1 MANRKITSNSASRQ
15 GWFYRAYTK
24 FGCLFAFLII
34 GATMI
39 ASMWVCVTIFD
50 LGMEPSCLITFAMMV
65 IIGFVLH
72 LYTSE
77 ACGGRGKGKRRKPK
91 SINPHSEDDE
101 PVLDD
106 GDLLCWKCG
115 SNMIL
120 RYEDGTCMCQSCGFI
135 FSE

>member
-1 MANRKITSNSASRQ
+1 MKQKSSSKNGIHQ
-15 GWFYRAYTK
+15 AYEK
-24 FGCLFAFLII
+24 YGCLFAFLII

-39 ASMWVCVTIFD
+39 ESMWGCIHIFD

-65 IIGFVLH
+65 IVGFVLH
-72 LYTSE
+72 LCTS
-77 ACGGRGKGKRRKPK
+77 AANDGRVKGQKGKIK
-91 SINPHSEDDE
+91 SINPRSEDDE

-115 SNMIL
+115 SNLIL

-135 FSE
+135 FGE